1 MRSDSEIK
9 SKIIELL
16 GVEGSDRSEQVQQLD
31 RLDPAALDKVNIAHH
46 SSRGMLCGL
55 YWVLGYE
62 FRDMARIIE
71 SAFAADTEEI
81 SKPVADAASAT
92 TGELPAATAPDGET
106 PPARSEP

>member
-9 SKIIELL
+9 TKIIELL

-31 RLDPAALDKVNIAHH
+31 RLDPIALDKVNIAHH

-62 FRDMARIIE
+62 FRDMAKIIE
-71 SAFAADTEEI
+71 SAFASADTEEVA
-81 SKPVADAASAT
+81 KPSA
-92 TGELPAATAPDGET
+92 ETAPTAPSSDET
-106 PPARSEP
+106 PPAPST